1 MKCENCPYW
10 TELDTG
16 VCACKF
22 DPNGNWDAPCDEP
35 DPDPVR
41 YTVFLFKGDEVFETD
56 NWDEVHPL
64 IMAYGNDIEVRD
76 NWYDVHW
83 ANGEWF

>member
-1 MKCENCPYW
+1 MKCANCLYW
-10 TELDTG
+10 
-16 VCACKF
+16 
-22 DPNGNWDAPCDEP
+22 NGNECEFDDFWGNPPCDAPE
-35 DPDPVR
+35 PDPVR

-64 IMAYGNDIEVRD
+64 IAAYGNDIEVRD
-76 NWYDVHW
+76 NWYGVHW